1 MDDFM
6 NLICPNSPS
15 VWDGSRLSKCFGNIY
30 PLEFVPT
37 VLGFGANAVTIVMI
51 AVLGINQRTGK
62 RSRRINFLEKFFFL
76 FLPAIG
82 ACISFLDIALLLKK
96 AHHGFFIAHHEWFFR
111 CSQFASW
118 TLIILFS
125 KCFNGC
131 YIFCNRI
138 LCFWWIVKLL
148 LGILHLLT
156 AYPSFQVLLCVKEI
170 CTVSLDIIFGI
181 SINIIRIKQA
191 SYKRSSLEDSLLSAE
206 TDVEEG
212 CLNESGDIQ
221 SYFDL
226 MTFRSITSVMN
237 HGVTKQLDFEDL
249 LQLPTDMDPCSC
261 HDTLLSCWQSKQS
274 SCPDPS
280 LFRAICCAYGW
291 PYIRLGLLK
300 VLNDCVGFAAPLLLN
315 KLIRFLQQGF
325 AEFDGFLFIDCV
337 LWKMIYSIIDAI
349 TFNGGPQ
356 SCPILNSIPQ
366 FAHSHS
372 LPHKVEARFPKPHT
386 TKSVQKKSAHLS
398 GITHTVPTSLHKS
411 PQRLKEKGQC
421 RKRWSALSSPSLH
434 NTHQFGDKYIKGL
447 FLWTRSEVLTF
458 PSTTN
463 HTKTLTLGGDL
474 AFHTFEKGKKVAA
487 LPLLPLGLPPRGRPK
502 YIIGQSPTTHPQPLA
517 RLLTRE
523 GLSPNPTRE
532 HLDLLIFMP
541 EIRQNKS
548 SKSNKLNHLLKTSIT
563 KVNKNGDNGSP
574 CLIPLVAEN
583 LPLGR
588 PLIMTEK
595 LTECKQPLIHLLHL
609 PPKPFLSK
617 TSSTILH
624 STRTFDTTLYKLVT
638 KLIGLKSLSLAE
650 SFFLGI
656 RQIKVSL
663 VIALIIPEKNKV
675 NPSAPGDLS
684 FPQSKTALRTSNSS
698 KGLST
703 QAALTELIGHQF
715 RPSTPH
721 HFRWSKSCYHCNLYA
736 SRVQST
742 YIYVLTSPPS
752 NLSFDD
758 LSVFFVVDEKRY
770 SIKELKIEIQN
781 LVNLIKE
788 YKTIFH
794 LMTFLPSDILS
805 NGRALLDFDIQLSS
819 SSWHFCSESWDG
831 YVLAIS
837 LGLISIFKS
846 FLDTQYSFHLSRLKL
861 KLRSSIITVIYQK
874 CLYINLAERSKFTEG
889 EIQTFMAIDSDRT
902 VNLCNSFHDMWS
914 LPLQIGVALFLLYT
928 QVKFAFVAGI
938 AITISLIPVNKW
950 ISTLIASA
958 TVKMMK
964 QKDERIRRTGELL
977 TYIRTL
983 KMHGWELLFSSWLM
997 ETRSLEVMHL
1007 TTRKYLDAWCVFF
1020 WATTP
1025 TLFSLFTFG
1034 LFTLMGHQLDAA
1046 TVFTCLAL
1054 FNTLISPLNSFPWVI
1069 NGLIDAI
1076 ISIKRLSRFLSCSQ
1090 PKSKLETT
1098 AGSSSPYF
1106 SNDKSEIFHEDKA
1119 VVFDDSC
1126 CAWSSSDEKDLD
1138 LVLKHVT
1145 LGIPKGSFVAV
1156 IGEVGSGKSSL
1167 LNSILG
1173 EMRLVHG
1180 SVYSCGS
1187 IAYVPQVPWIL
1198 SGTIRDNILFGKHY
1212 DPKRYSDTLEA
1223 SALDLDISLMVGGDM
1238 AYIGEKGINL
1248 SGGQRARIALA
1259 RAMYNGSDMF
1269 ILDDVLSAVDAQVA
1283 RGILYNAILGPLMK
1297 QQTRV
1302 LCTHNVQAISSA
1314 DTIVVMDK
1322 GHVKWVGRSADCP
1335 VSSYS
1340 TFSPLNEIDI
1350 CLNNESQE
1358 CSAVKDIHVESQ
1370 QNLVLEKDTV
1380 PASDRTQEIIEVE
1393 ARKEGRVELTIYK
1406 NYATFSGWFISVVI
1420 CLSAILMQASRNGN
1434 DLWLSNW
1441 VDATRS
1447 SRKEYSTSFYL
1458 VILCIFCIVNSIL
1471 TLVRAFSFAFGGL
1484 RAAVKVHDTLLKRL
1498 INAPVQFFDQTPG
1511 GRILNRFSSDLYT
1524 IDDSLPFI
1532 LNILLAN
1539 FVGLLGIAI
1548 VLSYVQVFFL
1558 LLLLPFWYIYS
1569 KLQFFYRSTSRE
1581 LRRLD
1586 SVSRSPIYT
1595 SFTETLDG
1603 SSTIRA
1609 FKSEDLFFARFT
1621 DHVKLYQQTSYTEL
1635 TASLW
1640 LSLRLQLLAAF
1651 IISFV
1656 AVLAVIGSHGSLPI
1670 NFSTPGLVGLALS
1683 YAAPVVSLLGSFLTS
1698 FTETEKEMVSVE
1710 RALEYMDV
1718 PQEELHGSQSLHPS
1732 WPHQGQ
1738 IEFQNVT
1745 LRYKP
1750 SLPAA
1755 LRDINFTIEGGM
1767 QVGFIGRTGA
1777 GKSSVL
1783 NALFRL
1789 TPICKGCILVDSI
1802 NIASAPIR
1810 DLRGHFSVVPQTPF
1824 LFEGSLRDNLDPF
1837 LLSDDL
1843 KIWKAL
1849 ERCHVKEEVEA
1860 AGGLDIHLKESGMSF
1875 SVGQRQLLCLARAL
1889 LKSSKVLCL
1898 DECTANVD
1906 TQTASIIQKTISSE
1920 CRGMTVI
1927 TIAHRISTVL
1937 NMDSVLVLDHGI
1949 LVEQGNPQAL
1959 LENESSR
1966 FSSFAKASTM

>member
-1 MDDFM
+1 MDDFV

-15 VWDGSRLSKCFGNIY
+15 VWDGNRLSKCFGNI
-30 PLEFVPT
+30 

-62 RSRRINFLEKFFFL
+62 RSLRMNFLEKFFFL

-148 LGILHLLT
+148 LGTLHLLT
-156 AYPSFQVLLCVKEI
+156 AYPPFQVLLCVKEI
-170 CTVSLDIIFGI
+170 CTVSLDIIFGV

-191 SYKRSSLEDSLLSAE
+191 SYKRSSLEDSLLSAD

-212 CLNESGDIQ
+212 CLNES
-221 SYFDL
+221 
-226 MTFRSITSVMN
+226 
-237 HGVTKQLDFEDL
+237 
-249 LQLPTDMDPCSC
+249 
-261 HDTLLSCWQSKQS
+261 
-274 SCPDPS
+274 
-280 LFRAICCAYGW
+280 
-291 PYIRLGLLK
+291 

-315 KLIRFLQQGF
+315 KLIRFLQQG
-325 AEFDGFLFIDCV
+325 
-337 LWKMIYSIIDAI
+337 
-349 TFNGGPQ
+349 T
-356 SCPILNSIPQ
+356 
-366 FAHSHS
+366 
-372 LPHKVEARFPKPHT
+372 
-386 TKSVQKKSAHLS
+386 
-398 GITHTVPTSLHKS
+398 
-411 PQRLKEKGQC
+411 
-421 RKRWSALSSPSLH
+421 
-434 NTHQFGDKYIKGL
+434 
-447 FLWTRSEVLTF
+447 
-458 PSTTN
+458 
-463 HTKTLTLGGDL
+463 
-474 AFHTFEKGKKVAA
+474 
-487 LPLLPLGLPPRGRPK
+487 
-502 YIIGQSPTTHPQPLA
+502 
-517 RLLTRE
+517 
-523 GLSPNPTRE
+523 
-532 HLDLLIFMP
+532 
-541 EIRQNKS
+541 
-548 SKSNKLNHLLKTSIT
+548 
-563 KVNKNGDNGSP
+563 
-574 CLIPLVAEN
+574 
-583 LPLGR
+583 
-588 PLIMTEK
+588 
-595 LTECKQPLIHLLHL
+595 
-609 PPKPFLSK
+609 
-617 TSSTILH
+617 
-624 STRTFDTTLYKLVT
+624 
-638 KLIGLKSLSLAE
+638 
-650 SFFLGI
+650 
-656 RQIKVSL
+656 
-663 VIALIIPEKNKV
+663 
-675 NPSAPGDLS
+675 
-684 FPQSKTALRTSNSS
+684 
-698 KGLST
+698 
-703 QAALTELIGHQF
+703 
-715 RPSTPH
+715 
-721 HFRWSKSCYHCNLYA
+721 
-736 SRVQST
+736 
-742 YIYVLTSPPS
+742 
-752 NLSFDD
+752 
-758 LSVFFVVDEKRY
+758 
-770 SIKELKIEIQN
+770 
-781 LVNLIKE
+781 
-788 YKTIFH
+788 
-794 LMTFLPSDILS
+794 
-805 NGRALLDFDIQLSS
+805 
-819 SSWHFCSESWDG
+819 ESWDG

-1007 TTRKYLDAWCVFF
+1007 T
-1020 WATTP
+1020 
-1025 TLFSLFTFG
+1025 
-1034 LFTLMGHQLDAA
+1034 
-1046 TVFTCLAL
+1046 
-1054 FNTLISPLNSFPWVI
+1054 
-1069 NGLIDAI
+1069 AI

-1090 PKSKLETT
+1090 HKSKLETT

-1126 CAWSSSDEKDLD
+1126 FAWSSSDEKDLD

-1145 LGIPKGSFVAV
+1145 LGIPKGSFIAV

-1212 DPKRYSDTLEA
+1212 DPKRYLDTLEA

-1283 RGILYNAILGPLMK
+1283 RCILYNAILGPLMK

-1322 GHVKWVGRSADCP
+1322 GHVKWVGRSADWP

-1340 TFSPLNEIDI
+1340 VFSPLNEIDI
-1350 CLNNESQE
+1350 CLKNESQE
-1358 CSAVKDIHVESQ
+1358 CSAVEDIHVESQ

-1548 VLSYVQVFFL
+1548 VLSYVQVLFL

-1621 DHVKLYQQTSYTEL
+1621 DQVKLYQQTSYTEL

-1656 AVLAVIGSHGSLPI
+1656 AVMAVIGSHGSLPI

-1732 WPHQGQ
+1732 WPYQGQ

-1755 LRDINFTIEGGM
+1755 LRDISFTIEGGM

-1837 LLSDDL
+1837 QLSDDL

-1949 LVEQGNPQAL
+1949 LVEQGNPQVL